1 MKKIIVSASLATV
14 AIHAFASIEQRVDVS
29 AATKVDPEIAAA
41 IDAALQKRE
50 VAQSVSGL
58 YGALMQSLSKDG
70 KTLVEE
76 FTPQG
81 KCAERFAEEAVQLAW
96 GADSTSAFGSEC
108 YSNCY
113 SNCHGACHSACH
125 GACHSACHGS
135 RGWR

>member
-14 AIHAFASIEQRVDVS
+14 AIHAFASIERKVDVS
-29 AATKVDPEIAAA
+29 VTVQADAEVVAA

-58 YGALMQSLSKDG
+58 YDALMKSLSKDG
-70 KTLVEE
+70 KTL
-76 FTPQG
+76 
-81 KCAERFAEEAVQLAW
+81 AEELVPEGHDSSMKLAW
-96 GADSTSAFGSEC
+96 GDDSTAGFSAVC
-108 YSNCY
+108 YGNCY

-125 GACHSACHGS
+125 GS